1 MSPNSGN
8 SPGAVKK
15 CKQMMS
21 DGKIAIC
28 LSASNGVEWMSIY
41 ANEILKG
48 KDLHLAYENCTDR
61 DRWTALSDEVTSY
74 I

>member
-1 MSPNSGN
+1 
-8 SPGAVKK
+8 
-15 CKQMMS
+15 MS